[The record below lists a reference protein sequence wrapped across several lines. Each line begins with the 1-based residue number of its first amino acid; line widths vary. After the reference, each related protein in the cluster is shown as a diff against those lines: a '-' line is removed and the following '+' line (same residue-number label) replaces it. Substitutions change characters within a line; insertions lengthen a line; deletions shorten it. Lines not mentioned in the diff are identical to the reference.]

1 MKLNIEIRLFA
12 NLAKFLPP
20 DSKNKR
26 AKIDVKD
33 GVSIAEVLEEL
44 NIPKD
49 TTSVIMV
56 NGAHQKIDVK
66 LNDGDVLSVIP
77 PVTGG

>member
-1 MKLNIEIRLFA
+1 LNIEIRLFA
-12 NLAKFLPP
+12 NLAQFLPP
-20 DSKNKR
+20 DAKNKR

-33 GVSIAEVLEEL
+33 GASIAEVLEEL
-44 NIPKD
+44 KIPKD
-49 TTSVIMV
+49 TTSVIML
-56 NGAHQKIDVK
+56 NGVHQKIDVK

>member
-1 MKLNIEIRLFA
+1 MNIEIRLFA
-12 NLAKFLPP
+12 NLAQFLPP
-20 DSKNKR
+20 DAKNKR
-26 AKIDVKD
+26 AKINVKD
-33 GVSIAEVLEEL
+33 GISIGDVLEGL
-44 NIPKD
+44 NIPKN

-56 NGAHQKIDVK
+56 NGVHQKIDTK